1 MEESSATEAQTPKV
15 EVATGAVNSKQSS
28 PETEAYIKNT
38 CQQLRGWLGEE
49 AADTVPFVENNDAVG
64 STGTTES
71 DVPGLT
77 FSERLSD
84 CRGRSLSR
92 RIAYAAACKSIFGDN
107 RGQRS
112 PSAAA
117 RHEAEN
123 LDSKVTAGEQATVN
137 SNRGRQQP
145 SNRPN
150 NKNDTSGHDSVGVE
164 QNREELNPDW
174 QVETPGDSTPLKETS
189 SALPPFTPENE
200 SIKVHGHTKTPH
212 LTDSTRTDDSN
223 DRYSASTDVA
233 SEEDML
239 DTFGLFGPRIRT
251 WLQKTSDGP
260 TVFRINNKA
269 LEGHSYAHDICT
281 ITGQLL
287 EQVIQP
293 ETIMS
298 PALTD
303 AHESSWRQLNMTSGL
318 QILRERQ
325 LRKDIAAYLK
335 EDSKARETNA
345 LEQEPSKLVAFPSTD
360 CLIRPAT
367 KEDAAAIGQMIESHR
382 KIDYPCQFPA
392 LNIDSETMALQQLQS
407 CLDLGWPFIVATS
420 PDDELMERTNWP
432 IHAGKA
438 FEEYLKY
445 KAEIPSS
452 EKEILGLAFVRGFG
466 QTVFGGP
473 QLPMQNAGSIC
484 VLVQP
489 NHRQKLVG
497 TALLD
502 RVLQSVAPY
511 HRSVVDF
518 QWKFSTTSGVYES
531 LAANNQRQAVKMY
544 VEYTTA
550 SGEEDPPWRSKMLE
564 KFGFQHKVQLENVSR
579 SDKRAQ
585 GNGWL
590 DLHIWELKVQDP
602 AEIM

>member
-1 MEESSATEAQTPKV
+1 MKEPVATEAQTPKV
-15 EVATGAVNSKQSS
+15 ELATVAVNSKQSS

-49 AADTVPFVENNDAVG
+49 AADTILITENNDAVD
-64 STGTTES
+64 STSTTES

-77 FSERLSD
+77 ISERLSD

-92 RIAYAAACKSIFGDN
+92 RIAYAAECKAIFGDN
-107 RGQRS
+107 GGQRS
-112 PSAAA
+112 PSATA

-123 LDSKVTAGEQATVN
+123 LDTRVIAEEQATVN
-137 SNRGRQQP
+137 PNRSRQQ
-145 SNRPN
+145 SSSMPN
-150 NKNDTSGHDSVGVE
+150 NENATSSHDSVGVK
-164 QNREELNPDW
+164 QNGEELNPNW
-174 QVETPGDSTPLKETS
+174 RMGPPGDSTPLKETS

-212 LTDSTRTDDSN
+212 LTDSTHTDDSN
-223 DRYSASTDVA
+223 NRYSASTDVA
-233 SEEDML
+233 SEENML
-239 DTFGLFGPRIRT
+239 GTFGLFGPRIRT
-251 WLQKTSDGP
+251 WLQRTSDGP
-260 TVFRINNKA
+260 TVFHINNKA

-281 ITGQLL
+281 VTGQLL

-298 PALTD
+298 PVLTD

-325 LRKDIAAYLK
+325 LRKEIAAYLK
-335 EDSKARETNA
+335 EDAKFTETSA
-345 LEQEPSKLVAFPSTD
+345 LEQEQSKLVSFPSTD

-367 KEDAAAIGQMIESHR
+367 KEDAAVIGQMIESHR
-382 KIDYPCQFPA
+382 KIDYPSQFPEF
-392 LNIDSETMALQQLQS
+392 DVDPETMALQQLQS
-407 CLDLGWPFIVATS
+407 CLDQRWPFIVATT
-420 PDDELMERTNWP
+420 PDDELMERKNWP
-432 IHAGKA
+432 IHADKA

-445 KAEIPSS
+445 KSETPS
-452 EKEILGLAFVRGFG
+452 EKEILGLAFVRGFE
-466 QTVFGGP
+466 QAVLGGSL
-473 QLPMQNAGSIC
+473 LPMQNAGSIC

-489 NHRQKLVG
+489 KHRQKLVG

-511 HRSVVDF
+511 HRSIVDF
-518 QWKFSTTSGVYES
+518 QWKCNTTSGVYEHP
-531 LAANNQRQAVKMY
+531 AANNKRQAVKMY
-544 VEYTTA
+544 MEYTTA
-550 SGEEDPPWRSKMLE
+550 SGKDDEPWRSKMLE

-579 SDKRAQ
+579 SDKKSQ